1 MAMGHPGGGGGGGG
15 RGGRGGGGGGRGGG
29 GGGRG
34 GGNAGQHLVHAVT
47 SSMAGFLGR
56 ELADLGFDYA
66 ASSSAIRRIVERIG
80 GDAFWSR
87 PAPAAAGAG
96 GVAGGA
102 AAGVIVTHGLMTFM
116 DGLRDRAAI
125 GGFLGDAA
133 VDDAAKEKATEA
145 IERYM
150 RYIAEAQLAGKDGTD
165 AITWANERIQADRE
179 RPDFQALMRRG
190 LLASELPLMRA
201 FLVVVTLD
209 PVKEREW
216 KRLAAKVK
224 DGEQVRQLV
233 EELVANYGGTDPA
246 PAVRLAAATDR
257 VRELQAE
264 FSPVLD
270 TEEKKTS
277 YKNLV
282 GGVVDRLI
290 VILRSFSP
298 EAATPM
304 PSPVRNA
311 FQQGVTRV
319 TAVVRGAIDNPAP
332 AINAAAGA
340 AAQVTQVAETATAAL
355 VEGDRYTFSAE
366 RVQRDRDALAN
377 MSGWERLKWLMNKP
391 DGHPITF
398 LEVLG
403 M

>member
-1 MAMGHPGGGGGGGG
+1 
-15 RGGRGGGGGGRGGG
+15 
-29 GGGRG
+29 
-34 GGNAGQHLVHAVT
+34 
-47 SSMAGFLGR
+47 MAGFLGR

-66 ASSSAIRRIVERIG
+66 ASSSAIRRIVERLG

-87 PAPAAAGAG
+87 PAPAAAGAAAAGAG

-150 RYIAEAQLAGKDGTD
+150 RYIAEAQLAGKDGAD

-179 RPDFQALMRRG
+179 RPDFQVLMRRG

-201 FLVVVTLD
+201 FLVLVTLD

-224 DGEQVRQLV
+224 DGDQVRQLV

-246 PAVRLAAATDR
+246 PAARLLHATNR

-264 FSPVLD
+264 HSPALD

-304 PSPVRNA
+304 PSPVKDIFDRAKDAVGKELRDITHNPDRA
-311 FQQGVTRV
+311 TTAIGDIAQGFNRAT
-319 TAVVRGAIDNPAP
+319 TTS
-332 AINAAAGA
+332 AGA
-340 AAQVTQVAETATAAL
+340 LMFSMGLRSQIPNVRKRHPLLRLWWMISSCPLSDWPRVWPVLMADDPEAL
-355 VEGDRYTFSAE
+355 PNPNPNP
-366 RVQRDRDALAN
+366 QN
-377 MSGWERLKWLMNKP
+377 PPPNP
-391 DGHPITF
+391 
-398 LEVLG
+398 
-403 M
+403 